1 MADFLDVEPLSP
13 MVVDCANGDAGTLY
27 ECVECRALAVFPS
40 FSYPTCPQ
48 CLGGPMRALAMG
60 VSASEAAARYGLKP
74 TTLKPLVSII
84 SFITSVGVST
94 AHQISDKILYQLSD
108 CQTDRKSTRLN
119 SSHRT

>member
-27 ECVECRALAVFPS
+27 ECIECRALAVFPS

-60 VSASEAAARYGLKP
+60 VSASEAAARYGLSAVCVDE
-74 TTLKPLVSII
+74 LEHDFAGGAFDSIEEGGCPKA
-84 SFITSVGVST
+84 FGVDFV
-94 AHQISDKILYQLSD
+94 Q
-108 CQTDRKSTRLN
+108 
-119 SSHRT
+119 